1 MNNTANNYIIPHMEG
16 IDATAKAFGLSSY
29 QVRKLARS
37 RRGAAFTVK
46 LGSRYLINQEK
57 FAAFLNCETQE
68 QDTVSPAQSA
78 SCNLSSVGIRPVP
91 VKL

>member
-1 MNNTANNYIIPHMEG
+1 MENIKITYKVPHMET
-16 IDATAKAFGLSSY
+16 IDTTAKTFGLSSY

-46 LGSRYLINQEK
+46 IGNRYLINQER
-57 FAAFLNCETQE
+57 FTAFLNCEEQE
-68 QDTVSPAQSA
+68 NNNTVPAHGVNQ
-78 SCNLSSVGIRPVP
+78 IQPIP

>member
-1 MNNTANNYIIPHMEG
+1 MENIQITYKVPHMET
-16 IDATAKAFGLSSY
+16 IDATAKTFGLSSY

-37 RRGAAFTVK
+37 KRGAAFTVK

-57 FAAFLNCETQE
+57 FAAFLNCEEQE
-68 QDTVSPAQSA
+68 NNNIVSAHGVNQIQP
-78 SCNLSSVGIRPVP
+78 IP